1 MAEEKTPGAKDMH
14 RDLSRHPHEA
24 LWYMTKYVS
33 KPEYQGRGL
42 VHAHLVIEA
51 EAVKKP
57 EAKKPEDSKKTTKK
71 RSRLDSPLLRRRRG
85 RGCCVGSLS
94 YFLGSFV
101 EEVLSRENAPPVKEM
116 GSCAVFRVLC

>member
-71 RSRLDSPLLRRRRG
+71 RSR
-85 RGCCVGSLS
+85 
-94 YFLGSFV
+94 FLPSSDEDEGEGV
-101 EEVLSRENAPPVKEM
+101 V
-116 GSCAVFRVLC
+116 

>member
-71 RSRLDSPLLRRRRG
+71 RSRFLPSSDEDEG
-85 RGCCVGSLS
+85 EARGCCVGS
-94 YFLGSFV
+94 YFLRVSWNQ
-101 EEVLSRENAPPVKEM
+101 EVVR
-116 GSCAVFRVLC
+116 